1 MTIFGEDLGAES
13 LLVGLVVGHQVE
25 GAGRRA
31 AEVGRRGRAQ
41 EEAGVAA
48 VAAAAQDLVVPAG
61 KRGELN
67 QKRIAGVLSLAV
79 DPPTAVIC

>member
-1 MTIFGEDLGAES
+1 
-13 LLVGLVVGHQVE
+13 
-25 GAGRRA
+25 
-31 AEVGRRGRAQ
+31 
-41 EEAGVAA
+41 VAA
-48 VAAAAQDLVVPAG
+48 VAAAALDLVVPAG